1 MAGEL
6 IVTIPK
12 NASFYTLYSDG
23 LHCAKTIDV
32 KTSLVSFHYP
42 QNEAVFLYYT
52 YPHHREAFLIRN
64 TENGDVSL
72 PSLSKKVSVLFT
84 ARASRVDKLKR
95 AVSFLNV
102 HTKGA
107 NLFSD
112 DFYIRLWLILE
123 KKGKLDYPALLGIAE
138 KALEEKQP

>member
-6 IVTIPK
+6 IITIPK

-23 LHCAKTIDV
+23 LHCAKTVDAR
-32 KTSLVSFHYP
+32 TSLVSFHYP

-64 TENGDVSL
+64 TAGGDISL

-112 DFYIRLWLILE
+112 GFYIRLWLVLE
-123 KKGKLDYPALLGIAE
+123 KKGKLDYQALLGIAE
-138 KALEEKQP
+138 KALEEGR

>member
-1 MAGEL
+1 MANDL

-12 NASFYTLYSDG
+12 DASFYTLYADG
-23 LHCAKTIDV
+23 LHSAKTADA

-42 QNEAVFLYYT
+42 RNEAVFLYYT
-52 YPHHREAFLIRN
+52 YPRHREAFLIRN
-64 TENGDVSL
+64 TDKGDVSL

-112 DFYIRLWLILE
+112 GIFIRLWLILE
-123 KKGKLDYPALLGIAE
+123 KKGKLDYPALTGIAE
-138 KALEEKQP
+138 KAREEKRP